1 VIGPSN
7 PVDAT
12 QVFVAAPLL
21 EAADELVE
29 LLELLLPQPA
39 TNAPAAS
46 AAMIVRDFTTCDL
59 LLGDLLLS

>member
-7 PVDAT
+7 PVDAA

-29 LLELLLPQPA
+29 LLELLPQPA
-39 TNAPAAS
+39 TNTPAAS

-59 LLGDLLLS
+59 LLGDPLLS